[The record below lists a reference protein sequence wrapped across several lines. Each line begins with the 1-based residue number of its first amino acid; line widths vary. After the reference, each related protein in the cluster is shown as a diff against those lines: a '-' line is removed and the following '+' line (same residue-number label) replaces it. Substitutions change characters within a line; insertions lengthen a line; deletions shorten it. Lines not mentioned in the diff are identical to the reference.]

1 MRTNLTV
8 RADERTPRTEAP
20 RALRTIGLLVA
31 GVGALTAGAWLS
43 VPFYPV
49 PLTMQTLAVLLV
61 GGLLGPTLG
70 VSTVAAYLF
79 AGAMGAPVFHGGLG
93 GMAVLLGPTGGY
105 LVGFLPAAFLMGL
118 AARRLGKGMSG
129 AGRPTGTLASIREIS
144 ILTVGALLAGAAIYC
159 VGVPWLSLF
168 TGSSLSRAVT
178 VGVVPFL
185 LGDLLKTAVAV
196 AALRLGIGTLSR
208 RGFLPF

>member
-8 RADERTPRTEAP
+8 RADERTLRTEAP
-20 RALRTIGLLVA
+20 RALLTIGLLLA

-61 GGLLGPTLG
+61 GGLLGPALG

-105 LVGFLPAAFLMGL
+105 LVGFLPAAFLIGL
-118 AARRLGKGMSG
+118 AAQRLGKGMSG
-129 AGRPTGTLASIREIS
+129 AGRSTGGLASIREIS

-168 TGSSLSRAVT
+168 TGSSLSKAAAV
-178 VGVVPFL
+178 GAVPFL

-208 RGFLPF
+208 RGLLPF

>member
-1 MRTNLTV
+1 
-8 RADERTPRTEAP
+8 
-20 RALRTIGLLVA
+20 
-31 GVGALTAGAWLS
+31 
-43 VPFYPV
+43 
-49 PLTMQTLAVLLV
+49 
-61 GGLLGPTLG
+61 
-70 VSTVAAYLF
+70 
-79 AGAMGAPVFHGGLG
+79 MGAPVFHGGLG